1 MSAAVIGRQLRQQQT
16 TNRAPGPVVPPTH
29 YRGRPI
35 NINHNYNDQQ
45 QIFLANG
52 VDFFNDQGADVNSKF
67 AKFSQQYN
75 HSSYEFYPHPAH
87 RETNNNKKHG
97 HGHMNKSVNN
107 NSNGSSKKTKE
118 NQMIFSKH
126 CFCVAF
132 KALST
137 GVILFSIGT
146 IMSIVGFFA
155 DSLALEPI
163 QLNNGTYTTII
174 NKGTKLHLHNMT
186 YVGPVIMGLGFIVIV
201 AACVLTFEVRDTL
214 GIKDDPK
221 NRKKSI
227 QQNHHHHH
235 QQQQPP
241 LPPPPPPLAL
251 PPTINQ
257 SDKNKSNKDSSIVT
271 IDNTKSSIK
280 NHQNHHHHHSK
291 NMDEKKMSSNSTTTI
306 DTTSSSRNHQS
317 IDHNNNNKNSDNR
330 LSANNNNMM
339 MTNPSDLLS
348 SSYYYHC
355 YCRIPSPVDIELS
368 DPEGCSL
375 NTMTYCSSATTLSTM
390 TPHKWR
396 QRCSCSG
403 SPTNSMLLALN
414 KIVDQ
419 IDSTPTF
426 DERKTNFFPII
437 NHQQPSINR
446 NSRMIASID
455 DLSSL
460 NSYQSESSSSSLPQ
474 KLKTSQTITIDLW
487 PDYKHNNNNNE
498 NIKHNNNMARKPIYQ
513 INYGNNYH
521 HSNNNNNNNNN
532 QTMSHLSINNNY
544 NHQNHKTSSTTK
556 IGNNSSSSSSS
567 FPLLTMPSLKNL
579 HHHHHH

>member
-1 MSAAVIGRQLRQQQT
+1 MSSAAVIGRQLRQQQT

-163 QLNNGTYTTII
+163 QLNNGTYTTTI
-174 NKGTKLHLHNMT
+174 NKDTKLHLHNMT

-227 QQNHHHHH
+227 QQNHHHH
-235 QQQQPP
+235 QQQ
-241 LPPPPPPLAL
+241 
-251 PPTINQ
+251 T
-257 SDKNKSNKDSSIVT
+257 T
-271 IDNTKSSIK
+271 TTTTT
-280 NHQNHHHHHSK
+280 
-291 NMDEKKMSSNSTTTI
+291 TTTI
-306 DTTSSSRNHQS
+306 S
-317 IDHNNNNKNSDNR
+317 IT
-330 LSANNNNMM
+330 ANDK
-339 MTNPSDLLS
+339 S
-348 SSYYYHC
+348 
-355 YCRIPSPVDIELS
+355 
-368 DPEGCSL
+368 
-375 NTMTYCSSATTLSTM
+375 
-390 TPHKWR
+390 K
-396 QRCSCSG
+396 
-403 SPTNSMLLALN
+403 
-414 KIVDQ
+414 
-419 IDSTPTF
+419 
-426 DERKTNFFPII
+426 
-437 NHQQPSINR
+437 
-446 NSRMIASID
+446 
-455 DLSSL
+455 
-460 NSYQSESSSSSLPQ
+460 
-474 KLKTSQTITIDLW
+474 
-487 PDYKHNNNNNE
+487 
-498 NIKHNNNMARKPIYQ
+498 
-513 INYGNNYH
+513 
-521 HSNNNNNNNNN
+521 
-532 QTMSHLSINNNY
+532 
-544 NHQNHKTSSTTK
+544 
-556 IGNNSSSSSSS
+556 
-567 FPLLTMPSLKNL
+567 
-579 HHHHHH
+579 

>member
-1 MSAAVIGRQLRQQQT
+1 MSSAAVIGRQLRQQQT

-118 NQMIFSKH
+118 NQMVFSKH

-163 QLNNGTYTTII
+163 QLNNGTYTTTI

-227 QQNHHHHH
+227 QQNHHHH
-235 QQQQPP
+235 QQQK
-241 LPPPPPPLAL
+241 PPPPLAL

-257 SDKNKSNKDSSIVT
+257 SDNNKSNKDSSIVT

-280 NHQNHHHHHSK
+280 DHQNHYHHSK

-317 IDHNNNNKNSDNR
+317 IDHNNNNSNNKNSDNR

-375 NTMTYCSSATTLSTM
+375 NTMTYCSSSTTLSTM

-521 HSNNNNNNNNN
+521 HSNNNNN

-556 IGNNSSSSSSS
+556 IGNNSSSSSS

-579 HHHHHH
+579 HHHHNH

>member
-29 YRGRPI
+29 YR
-35 NINHNYNDQQ
+35 
-45 QIFLANG
+45 
-52 VDFFNDQGADVNSKF
+52 GADVNSKF